1 MIVQAEL
8 LVDLIKYV
16 AEKIIGC
23 KEELTR
29 LDSAIGDGDL
39 GVNMEMGFS
48 AILKVLPEISHESID
63 KILVKIGMAYNDA
76 AASSMG
82 VILLTGLL
90 AASKE
95 VQGKREIGISDFAG
109 MLSAAEIGIRNKGK
123 ANLGDKTLLDVLIP
137 VRENLGTGLANGSA
151 AADIA
156 SGIVM
161 AAEKGLAS
169 TVDMQ
174 SRMGRAKWI
183 GERTKGHPDPGAAA
197 LAMMIKAGAEFLG

>member
-16 AEKIIGC
+16 AEKIIGS

-39 GVNMEMGFS
+39 GVNMETGFS

>member
-16 AEKIIGC
+16 AEKIIEN

-39 GVNMEMGFS
+39 GVNMETGFS
-48 AILKVLPEISHESID
+48 AILKVLPELSHESID
-63 KILVKIGMAYNDA
+63 KILVKIGMVYNDA

-95 VQGKREIGISDFAG
+95 VQGKREIGISDFAR

-137 VRENLGTGLANGSA
+137 VREALGTDLANGSA

-156 SGIVM
+156 SGIIM

-197 LAMMIKAGAEFLG
+197 LAIMIKAGAKFLG

>member
-16 AEKIIGC
+16 AEKIIGS

-95 VQGKREIGISDFAG
+95 VQGKREIGISDLAR

-156 SGIVM
+156 SGIIM

>member
-16 AEKIIGC
+16 AEKIIGS